1 MDDKTKIGLGILEA
15 ALIIGTLGDALLR
28 ATPWGLNAP
37 LMVGALLISLVLLA
51 GRTKKVD
58 VLAGNGRWFVGAAIF
73 FAFALVWRDSS
84 VLKTLD
90 AFAILFTLSLLGLH
104 IRGHRVEL
112 SGITEYAFG
121 AATAAFNALFLPFQL
136 VSSDIGWKTIPHK
149 TFLKRGAAVLRGL
162 IIAVP
167 LLLIFG
173 ALFVAADSMFERWV
187 NSIQLRLDL
196 VFGHF
201 VLALS
206 VAWMAAG
213 FLRGVLFSE
222 KLSMAGAAMSDIFT
236 PTASTNVTSQDS
248 PVVTPAATEGA
259 GSIKLGATE
268 VAVVLGL
275 LNFLF
280 LAFVL
285 VQARYFF
292 GGAVV
297 VQATTGLTYA
307 DYARRGFFELVTV
320 SVLVLPLLLLGHWM
334 LQKGSASADKIFRR
348 LSFSLIA
355 LLYVIMASALLRMLI
370 YEREY
375 GLTELRL
382 YTSAFMGW
390 LALVFVWFSVTVLR
404 GNRERFAWGTLAAG
418 LIVMST
424 LHVLNPDSFIV
435 RTNIKHAAEA
445 GRSFDACYNTS
456 LSADAV
462 PDLVAA
468 MPAMSS
474 STRSAVSYRLLG
486 HWSPEGRA
494 DWRTWNFSRW
504 VARKAVRER
513 NALFWQDALSRDG
526 RGEKCGISSGD
537 GSQPIEATRI
547 AIDE

>member
-1 MDDKTKIGLGILEA
+1 
-15 ALIIGTLGDALLR
+15 
-28 ATPWGLNAP
+28 
-37 LMVGALLISLVLLA
+37 
-51 GRTKKVD
+51 
-58 VLAGNGRWFVGAAIF
+58 
-73 FAFALVWRDSS
+73 
-84 VLKTLD
+84 
-90 AFAILFTLSLLGLH
+90 
-104 IRGHRVEL
+104 
-112 SGITEYAFG
+112 
-121 AATAAFNALFLPFQL
+121 
-136 VSSDIGWKTIPHK
+136 IPHK

-173 ALFVAADSMFERWV
+173 ALFVAADSMFERGV
-187 NSIQLRLDL
+187 NSIQLDL
-196 VFGHF
+196 VFGHVF
-201 VLALS
+201 LALG

-213 FLRGVLFSE
+213 FLRGVLFGK
-222 KLSMAGAAMSDIFT
+222 KLSMSGISMSDVFAPKGSMHVT
-236 PTASTNVTSQDS
+236 PQDS
-248 PVVTPAATEGA
+248 PVVVPSATEGA

-292 GGAVV
+292 GGAGV

-320 SVLVLPLLLLGHWM
+320 SVLVLPLLLLGHWL

-404 GNRERFAWGTLAAG
+404 GHRERFAWGALAAG

-468 MPAMSS
+468 MPAMSPAA
-474 STRSAVSYRLLG
+474 RSAVSYQLLG
-486 HWSPEGRA
+486 NWSPEGRA

-513 NALFWQDALSRDG
+513 NALLWQGAMSG
-526 RGEKCGISSGD
+526 TEQEGKCGISSED
-537 GSQPIEATRI
+537 SSQPIEATRS
-547 AIDE
+547 ASDQ